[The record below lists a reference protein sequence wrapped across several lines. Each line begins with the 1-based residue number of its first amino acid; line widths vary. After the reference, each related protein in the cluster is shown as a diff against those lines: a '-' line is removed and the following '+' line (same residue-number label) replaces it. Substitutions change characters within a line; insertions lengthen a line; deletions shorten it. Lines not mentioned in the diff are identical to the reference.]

1 MHGSKCVFSL
11 CLGLS
16 YGYVVMSEFEW
27 MHIFSGAYVVFFC
40 NRYATFV
47 VDKHFLPLTWKVCT
61 R

>member
-27 MHIFSGAYVVFFC
+27 MHIFSGAYVVFFVTDMQLLWWISIFC
-40 NRYATFV
+40 
-47 VDKHFLPLTWKVCT
+47 H
-61 R
+61 